1 MVFYF
6 RVATFMTTY
15 RKCYSCKGPDAS
27 IGQTN
32 RQTNVGS
39 WTSPPLHPLPAG
51 CPGLWPLVSNSWDQF
66 CGIPQPDVRHVRPH
80 SCGRRPRS
88 RHPFPCCPR
97 LAHHCQTV
105 HDPEEGDWKAKKI
118 LANCSHLLNYI
129 SHVIAQVQRR
139 LVGNTRGP
147 ETQQSSTGGDWGH
160 CRQHLLDWGWRWG
173 LLVWTLSKP
182 KMFSRYGRFK
192 YVSYV
197 SSIIVL
203 RFIMWP
209 K

>member
-118 LANCSHLLNYI
+118 LANYSHLLNYI
-129 SHVIAQVQRR
+129 SHVIVALKYSGGWWGIPVDQRPNSPP
-139 LVGNTRGP
+139 LV
-147 ETQQSSTGGDWGH
+147 ETGDIVDNISWTEDDDEDFSCEH
-160 CRQHLLDWGWRWG
+160 CQNQKCSPGMVGLDMYPMYPQLL
-173 LLVWTLSKP
+173 
-182 KMFSRYGRFK
+182 F
-192 YVSYV
+192 
-197 SSIIVL
+197 
-203 RFIMWP
+203 
-209 K
+209 